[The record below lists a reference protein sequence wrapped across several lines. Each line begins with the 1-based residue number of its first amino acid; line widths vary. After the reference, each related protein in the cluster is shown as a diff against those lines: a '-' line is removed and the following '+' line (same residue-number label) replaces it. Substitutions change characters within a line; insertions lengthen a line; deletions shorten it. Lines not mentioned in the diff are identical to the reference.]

1 MRLALNQIRRD
12 GGTQPRTAIN
22 EAVVS
27 EYGEMYREHGPDALP
42 AVTVF
47 FDSTTYW
54 LADGFHRTLGAERAE
69 LKDIDV
75 DVRHGTQRDAI
86 LWSFGANASHGLR
99 RTNDDKRK
107 AVHAMLADAE
117 WSKWSD
123 SAIARACSVSH
134 TFVQRERASLATD
147 ASEKPAER
155 TYTTKHGTEATMK
168 VGAIGKGKKDE
179 KPAAPPA
186 PAPAPTAETPAPPP
200 DAPPAEASV
209 EDRPSMDDLLG
220 GLERDLAEA
229 EAKVKSLSNTDT
241 GAEILR
247 LHQMLDHATR
257 KADEAQGKLAKT
269 AEREAWNMKQ
279 LRRCGKAVGEDDPG
293 KVAAKV
299 EAFVREH
306 KTAKA

>member
-1 MRLALNQIRRD
+1 MRLALNEIRRD
-12 GGTQPRTAIN
+12 GGTQPRTAIS
-22 EAVVS
+22 ETVVTEYS
-27 EYGEMYREHGPDALP
+27 EIYREHGPDALP

-47 FDSTTYW
+47 FDGVSYI

>member
-47 FDSTTYW
+47 FDSTAYW

-186 PAPAPTAETPAPPP
+186 PAPAPEPPAAETPA
-200 DAPPAEASV
+200 APPAEASV
-209 EDRPSMDDLLG
+209 EDRPSMEDLLG

-247 LHQMLDHATR
+247 LHQMLDHANR

-279 LRRCGKAVGEDDPG
+279 LRRCGKAVGEDDPA
-293 KVAAKV
+293 KIAPKV
-299 EAFVREH
+299 EALARA
-306 KTAKA
+306 TAKA